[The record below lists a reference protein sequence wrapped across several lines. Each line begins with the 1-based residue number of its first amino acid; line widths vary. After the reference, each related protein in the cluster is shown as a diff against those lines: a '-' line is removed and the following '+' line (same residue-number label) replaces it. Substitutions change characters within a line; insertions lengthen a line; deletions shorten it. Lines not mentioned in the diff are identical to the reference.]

1 MLNPVSLEAPPVAAA
16 PLSVSTA
23 LVETLV
29 RLGVTHAFGVMGGAI
44 APFFHAVAH
53 SAMTALHLRHE
64 SGATFAAV
72 EASLASRRPVLVFTT
87 AGPGLTNAVTGL
99 LAARWEGAHVIL
111 VSAATSAVN
120 RGRIAT
126 QETIAPLDGL
136 LAGAGG
142 GHLAVTIEHPR
153 QVPQVMS
160 QLAIGLARPGGFVAH
175 LSLPIDVQGAPCPRL
190 APPSVGEG
198 LAPRCAPATI
208 AAHAAR
214 FAAEPPVVW
223 LGFGARHAAAPI
235 RALVERL
242 GARVMCSP
250 RAKGIFPE
258 DHPLYLG
265 VTGVGG
271 HARVGEALAAA
282 RPRHILVLGTRLG
295 ESTSFWSDEL
305 TPRDSFIHVDVDAA
319 VFGRAYPH
327 VATEPVLA
335 ELGAYC
341 AGLLAALGPAPD
353 VAASVVRPSLRAA
366 PRPRPSGPVR
376 PQHLI
381 DELQRVVVDGS
392 DAWLMAESGNAFCW
406 ANHYLRVPAPGRYR
420 VSTGWGS
427 MGHAAT
433 GVVGAALARGG
444 KAVALLGDGAMLMQN
459 ELHAAVQHRADALWV
474 ILNDASY
481 LMCAQGMRVMGWEP
495 FSCELPPVD
504 FAALARAVGAGGEV
518 VTTEAELGP
527 ALERAMAAR
536 GPWVLDVAIDA
547 RELPPSGA
555 RNKSLMQQGYK
566 S

>member
-1 MLNPVSLEAPPVAAA
+1 VLNPVSLEAPPVAAA
-16 PLSVSTA
+16 PLTVSTA
-23 LVETLV
+23 LVEALV

-175 LSLPIDVQGAPCPRL
+175 LSLPIDVQVRRVRASHRR
-190 APPSVGEG
+190 PSAG

-305 TPRDSFIHVDVDAA
+305 TPRDSFIHVDVDPRCSAA
-319 VFGRAYPH
+319 PTPTCRPSRCWPSSAPTAPRSWPRSVPRPTSPRRWCAPRCARRRDRGRADRS
-327 VATEPVLA
+327 A
-335 ELGAYC
+335 
-341 AGLLAALGPAPD
+341 
-353 VAASVVRPSLRAA
+353 R
-366 PRPRPSGPVR
+366 
-376 PQHLI
+376 
-381 DELQRVVVDGS
+381 
-392 DAWLMAESGNAFCW
+392 
-406 ANHYLRVPAPGRYR
+406 
-420 VSTGWGS
+420 ST
-427 MGHAAT
+427 
-433 GVVGAALARGG
+433 
-444 KAVALLGDGAMLMQN
+444 
-459 ELHAAVQHRADALWV
+459 
-474 ILNDASY
+474 
-481 LMCAQGMRVMGWEP
+481 
-495 FSCELPPVD
+495 
-504 FAALARAVGAGGEV
+504 
-518 VTTEAELGP
+518 
-527 ALERAMAAR
+527 
-536 GPWVLDVAIDA
+536 
-547 RELPPSGA
+547 
-555 RNKSLMQQGYK
+555 
-566 S
+566 